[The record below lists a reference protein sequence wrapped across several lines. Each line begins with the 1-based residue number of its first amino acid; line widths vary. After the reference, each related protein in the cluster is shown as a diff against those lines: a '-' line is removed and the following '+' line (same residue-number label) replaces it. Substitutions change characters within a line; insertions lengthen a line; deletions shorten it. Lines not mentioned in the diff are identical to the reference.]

1 MKKFKKLIIFSLLF
15 LLTGCNNQV
24 NEIEV
29 TSTKLDLPFLGEK
42 YSYLDYVFK
51 EDSEN
56 LNLVEDCP
64 TYWCQCHGSR

>member
-1 MKKFKKLIIFSLLF
+1 MKKFNKLIIFSLLF
-15 LLTGCNNQV
+15 LLTGCSNQV

-29 TSTKLDLPFLGEK
+29 TSAKLDLPFLGEK

-56 LNLVEDCP
+56 HYRLES
-64 TYWCQCHGSR
+64 TFKI